1 MHCPVCGNEATSVVD
16 TRVTTEGSAIR
27 RRRECD
33 ACGYRFSTSEEVEI
47 LDVAVVKRDGRRENY
62 SRDKLSHG
70 LKRALEKRPYTDAS
84 FRSLLNAIERD
95 IQREKSNELTSSRIG
110 EIVMDRLKTFD
121 KIAYIRFASVYRQF
135 EDVDS
140 FAREL
145 KKLEKRPRRRVK
157 KSKESRNQTGKLGI

>member
-16 TRVTTEGSAIR
+16 TRVIAEGSAIR

-145 KKLEKRPRRRVK
+145 KKLEKRPRRRAK